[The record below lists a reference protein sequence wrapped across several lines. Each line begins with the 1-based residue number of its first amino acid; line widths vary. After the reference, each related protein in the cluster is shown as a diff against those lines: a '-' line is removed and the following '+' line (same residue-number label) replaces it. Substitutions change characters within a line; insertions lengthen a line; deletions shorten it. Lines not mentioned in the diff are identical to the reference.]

1 MIGSVLSLIRTLVA
15 IILLRKGPEA
25 LPRAPVVFVISAGLW
40 LLASIS
46 ALVLV
51 ENYTGN
57 TFILGTVIGT
67 VGFIIYA
74 LLINAAGKGERLLQA
89 LSAIIGCGAI
99 LSFTILI
106 CEALLPYVL
115 GKEHVQAIITL
126 IWLWSVPIEG
136 HIVARAIDRLWYVGF
151 VAASTVFVV
160 QLFLLAS
167 LGPSIDPRPAP
178 PPEQAVTGL
187 S

>member
-1 MIGSVLSLIRTLVA
+1 MIGGVLSLIRTLVA

-25 LPRAPVVFVISAGLW
+25 LPQASVVFVISVGMW
-40 LLASIS
+40 LLAGIT

-57 TFILGTVIGT
+57 TLLLGTVIGA

-89 LSAIIGCGAI
+89 LTAIIGCGAI
-99 LSFTILI
+99 FSFAILI

-115 GKEHVQAIITL
+115 GTEHVQAIITL
-126 IWLWSVPIEG
+126 IWLWSVPVEG

-151 VAASTVFVV
+151 VAASTVLVV

-167 LGPSIDPRPAP
+167 LGPSIDPRPAVP
-178 PPEQAVTGL
+178 SEQAATEL